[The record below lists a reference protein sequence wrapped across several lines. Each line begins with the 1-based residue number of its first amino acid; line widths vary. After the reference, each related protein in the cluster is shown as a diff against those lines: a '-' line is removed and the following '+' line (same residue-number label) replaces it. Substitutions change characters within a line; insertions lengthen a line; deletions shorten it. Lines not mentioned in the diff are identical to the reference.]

1 VTGQVERLLGDAFRT
16 RWYAG
21 LRAALSV
28 GIPLLIGVSAG
39 RPSWG
44 ALASIGSFAGFY
56 GANTP
61 YRHRIRLVAWVGVA
75 LAVVVPLGGLCA
87 SRAWLSVA
95 LAGVVAGIASFVCLA
110 LRVPPPREY
119 LIVLAVLAAS
129 GIPASPAVAVR
140 ECALVAGGA
149 LTGILVTM
157 APALGPRRT
166 IPQARALTRAWAAV
180 GDVLSAAGTPEADS
194 ARRQAVASVA
204 DAREA
209 LRQARITG
217 DDPQRRSLAAAEVVL
232 TSALS
237 VSIEASAPVDPSWAQ
252 AARRL
257 AAAAGRA
264 PEQGAGTAVGQPADL
279 PGLRW
284 ALKAARSILQR
295 GLDSAEDGTELDRR
309 GAAERLREALSPT
322 GIVVPAAARIA
333 VAVAVA
339 AGVGRILGL
348 DHSYWVGLTAAA
360 SLQAGNITL
369 LLHRSLNR
377 LAGTVVGVALAWAV
391 FTLHPVVIVV
401 ALVAVLAQFLGEVL
415 IRAAY
420 GLGIVF
426 VSILALSIYDLAVPS
441 AQIGSAVGARVQDTA
456 IGAAVV
462 IVLRLVL
469 WPRATGAAMP
479 QVQAQ
484 TLTAVAALY
493 RSRWLG
499 AGRVADL
506 QAPQRRLQER
516 LLHLQAIS
524 EDARADQII
533 GAPPAREEQVTLAI
547 DELAILAL
555 GVPFGRPRP
564 PQPDAEALVGRL
576 DQFAAALQNGSPPAA
591 AEHGIELPGYPRTQA
606 AAHLLASAIG

>member
-1 VTGQVERLLGDAFRT
+1 MTGQVERLLGDAFRT

-28 GIPLLIGVSAG
+28 GIPLLIGVGAG
-39 RPSWG
+39 RASWG

-61 YRHRIRLVAWVGVA
+61 YRQRIRLVAWVGVA

-129 GIPASPAVAVR
+129 GIPASPAVALR

-149 LTGILVTM
+149 LTGVLVTM

-166 IPQARALTRAWAAV
+166 IPQTRALTQAWAAV
-180 GDVLSAAGTPEADS
+180 GDVLSTAGTPEADR
-194 ARRQAVASVA
+194 ARGQAVASVA

-217 DDPQRRSLAAAEVVL
+217 DHPQRRSLAAAQVVL

-237 VSIEASAPVDPSWAQ
+237 VSIEASAPLDPSWAE
-252 AARRL
+252 AVRRL
-257 AAAAGRA
+257 AASVGRA
-264 PEQGAGTAVGQPADL
+264 PEQGTGTAAGEPADL

-284 ALKAARSILQR
+284 ALEAARSILQR

-309 GAAERLREALSPT
+309 GVAVQLREALSPT

-369 LLHRSLNR
+369 LLHRSLSR
-377 LAGTVVGVALAWAV
+377 LAGTIVGVALAWA
-391 FTLHPVVIVV
+391 
-401 ALVAVLAQFLGEVL
+401 
-415 IRAAY
+415 
-420 GLGIVF
+420 
-426 VSILALSIYDLAVPS
+426 
-441 AQIGSAVGARVQDTA
+441 GA
-456 IGAAVV
+456 
-462 IVLRLVL
+462 
-469 WPRATGAAMP
+469 
-479 QVQAQ
+479 
-484 TLTAVAALY
+484 
-493 RSRWLG
+493 
-499 AGRVADL
+499 
-506 QAPQRRLQER
+506 
-516 LLHLQAIS
+516 
-524 EDARADQII
+524 
-533 GAPPAREEQVTLAI
+533 
-547 DELAILAL
+547 
-555 GVPFGRPRP
+555 
-564 PQPDAEALVGRL
+564 VGRL
-576 DQFAAALQNGSPPAA
+576 AQPEGEPHGGTGLRLDERQPFLEEVSHVLFQAGLDLES
-591 AEHGIELPGYPRTQA
+591 AEDSDANHERPFLITERW
-606 AAHLLASAIG
+606 